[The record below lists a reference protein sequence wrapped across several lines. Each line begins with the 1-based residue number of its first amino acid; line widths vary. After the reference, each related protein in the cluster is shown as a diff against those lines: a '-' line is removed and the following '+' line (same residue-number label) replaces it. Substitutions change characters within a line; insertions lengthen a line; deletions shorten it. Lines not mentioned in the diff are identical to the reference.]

1 MTAQTQASG
10 PATDSVPVPALA
22 ERPASGAGPDA
33 GGGLRAASAGFTL
46 ALASAVLAFSMMQTL
61 LVPALPVLSTEL
73 GLDGATAGWILTA
86 YLLSGAVAAP
96 VIGALG
102 DRHGHRGALIAAML
116 VFVGGGALAGL
127 SGALPV
133 MLVGRVLQGA
143 ATASFPLA
151 VAIVRDRLVGREQAV
166 AIGWLSGTMGLG
178 AGLALVVGGVVSDLL
193 GWPWLFALGAALGL
207 LSVVLIAWRVPAG
220 ERGTAA
226 PQDWAGVGL
235 LILTLLPLLLVISQG
250 ARWGWL
256 SPAVLGLAALALA
269 GLVGLALV
277 ERRLAHPLIDPVLV
291 TDRALAATNG
301 LTLFLGF
308 VPYAFY
314 IGLPVLLQ
322 EATGSGIGQ
331 GLGVT
336 ATGAALLPGAILVF
350 LGGRFTPWLL
360 GRMSGRA
367 VAAVAL
373 AAMCAGGIG
382 IALLPGSLLA
392 VVLFFGLVGLGNGIG
407 FAVVAE
413 LIAGHVDRAGLGA
426 ALGVNGVLRTVG
438 SALGTPVATLILT
451 SVGIAAS
458 GEAGPATFRTLFLLA
473 AGVSA
478 LGVLL
483 AFAIPARR
491 RG

>member
-1 MTAQTQASG
+1 MTTQTQASG
-10 PATDSVPVPALA
+10 PHTASVPIAGTAIPAA
-22 ERPASGAGPDA
+22 P
-33 GGGLRAASAGFTL
+33 AGFTA

-102 DRHGHRGALIAAML
+102 DRHGHRRVLMIAML
-116 VFVGGGALAGL
+116 VFVIGGAVAGLAG
-127 SGALPV
+127 SLPV

-151 VAIVRDRLVGREQAV
+151 VAIVRDRLVGRRQAV

-178 AGLALVVGGVVSDLL
+178 AGLALVVGGAVTDLL
-193 GWPWLFALGAALGL
+193 SWPWLFALGAGLGL
-207 LSVVLIAWRVPAG
+207 LSVLLIAWRVPAG
-220 ERGTAA
+220 ERGSAE

-235 LILTLLPLLLVISQG
+235 LVLTLLPLLLVISQG
-250 ARWGWL
+250 ARWGWT
-256 SPAVLGLAALALA
+256 SPAALGLAALALLGLA
-269 GLVGLALV
+269 GLVLV

-291 TDRALAATNG
+291 TDRALAATNA

-314 IGLPVLLQ
+314 VGLPVLLQ
-322 EATGSGIGQ
+322 SSASGIGAVGQ

-336 ATGAALLPGAILVF
+336 ATGAALLPGAVLVF

-360 GRMSGRA
+360 GRLSGRA
-367 VAAVAL
+367 VAAIAL
-373 AAMCAGGIG
+373 GAMCAGGIG
-382 IALLPGSLLA
+382 IALRPGSLLA
-392 VVLFFGLVGLGNGIG
+392 VILFFALVGLGNGIG

-438 SALGTPVATLILT
+438 SAFGTPVATLILT
-451 SVGIAAS
+451 SIGIAAS
-458 GEAGPATFRTLFLLA
+458 GVPREETFRTLFLIA

-478 LGVLL
+478 AGVVL

-491 RG
+491 RVET

>member
-1 MTAQTQASG
+1 MTAQTQA
-10 PATDSVPVPALA
+10 PEPDTASVPTA
-22 ERPASGAGPDA
+22 PASGPGVP
-33 GGGLRAASAGFTL
+33 AGFTA

-61 LVPALPVLSTEL
+61 LVPALPVLSAEL
-73 GLDGATAGWILTA
+73 GLDSATAGWVLTA

-102 DRHGHRGALIAAML
+102 DRHGHRRVLIVAML
-116 VFVGGGALAGL
+116 VFVAGGALAGL
-127 SGALPV
+127 AGSLPV
-133 MLVGRVLQGA
+133 MLAGRVLQGA

-151 VAIVRDRLVGREQAV
+151 VAIVRDRLAGREQAV

-178 AGLALVVGGVVSDLL
+178 AGLALVVGGAVADLL
-193 GWPWLFALGAALGL
+193 SWPWLFAVGAGIGL
-207 LSVVLIAWRVPAG
+207 LSVLLIAWRVPAG
-220 ERGTAA
+220 ERGSAA

-235 LILTLLPLLLVISQG
+235 LILTLLALLLVISQG

-256 SPAVLGLAALALA
+256 SPVVLGLAALALL
-269 GLVGLALV
+269 GLVGLVLV
-277 ERRLAHPLIDPVLV
+277 ERRIASPLIDPVLV
-291 TDRALAATNG
+291 RDRALAATNA

-314 IGLPVLLQ
+314 VGLPMLLQ
-322 EATGSGIGQ
+322 GSGSGAGAIGQ

-336 ATGAALLPGAILVF
+336 ATGAALLPGAVLVF

-360 GRMSGRA
+360 GHLSGRA
-367 VAAVAL
+367 VAAIAL
-373 AAMCAGGIG
+373 AAMCAGGLG
-382 IALLPGSLLA
+382 IALQPGSLLA
-392 VVLFFGLVGLGNGIG
+392 VILFFGLVGLGNGIG
-407 FAVVAE
+407 FAVITE
-413 LIAGHVDRAGLGA
+413 LIAGHVDRSGLGA

-438 SALGTPVATLILT
+438 SAFGTPVTTLILT

-458 GEAGPATFRTLFLLA
+458 GAPGEDGYRALFLLA

-478 LGVLL
+478 LGAVL

-491 RG
+491 SA

>member
-1 MTAQTQASG
+1 MTVQTQASG
-10 PATDSVPVPALA
+10 PDTASVPVARTTIPAA
-22 ERPASGAGPDA
+22 P
-33 GGGLRAASAGFTL
+33 AGFTA

-102 DRHGHRGALIAAML
+102 DRHGHRRVLMIAML
-116 VFVGGGALAGL
+116 VFVLGGAVAGLAG
-127 SGALPV
+127 SLPV
-133 MLVGRVLQGA
+133 MLAGRVLQGA

-151 VAIVRDRLVGREQAV
+151 VAIVRDRLVGRQQAV

-178 AGLALVVGGVVSDLL
+178 AGLALVVGGAVTDLL
-193 GWPWLFALGAALGL
+193 SWPWLFALGAGLGL
-207 LSVVLIAWRVPAG
+207 LSVLLIAWRVPAG
-220 ERGTAA
+220 ERGSAA

-235 LILTLLPLLLVISQG
+235 LVLTLLPLLLVISQG
-250 ARWGWL
+250 ARWGWT
-256 SPAVLGLAALALA
+256 SPAVLALA
-269 GLVGLALV
+269 GLALLGLIGLVLV
-277 ERRLAHPLIDPVLV
+277 ERRLTHPLIDPVLV
-291 TDRALAATNG
+291 TDRALAATNA

-314 IGLPVLLQ
+314 VGLPVLLQ
-322 EATGSGIGQ
+322 SPASGTGAIGQ

-336 ATGAALLPGAILVF
+336 ATGAALLPGAVLVF

-360 GRMSGRA
+360 GRLSGRA
-367 VAAVAL
+367 VAAIAL
-373 AAMCAGGIG
+373 GAMCAGGIG
-382 IALLPGSLLA
+382 IALRPGSLLA
-392 VVLFFGLVGLGNGIG
+392 VILFFALVGLGNGIG

-438 SALGTPVATLILT
+438 SAFGTPVATLILT
-451 SVGIAAS
+451 SIGIAAGGAP
-458 GEAGPATFRTLFLLA
+458 GEETFRALFLIA

-478 LGVLL
+478 AGVAL

-491 RG
+491 RVEP